1 VENKFLI
8 KNEIKNVEHTVLK
21 KIKIILQEDFYDI
34 LMCKKI

>member
-1 VENKFLI
+1 VK
-8 KNEIKNVEHTVLK
+8 HTVLK